1 MTFTNSPAASARPVK
16 TGSQR
21 RWKLAMQSARQQ
33 ALAEKGVRVSLAV
46 RTGQQKKHWVA
57 EATER
62 RLDRYFDFEDA
73 VKAGRQKPCVTLN
86 RTVNPA
92 YPDWAEKHYHGD

>member
-1 MTFTNSPAASARPVK
+1 MTFTDSPAASARPDK
-16 TGSQR
+16 TRSQR

-33 ALAEKGVRVSLAV
+33 ALAEKGVRVTLAV

-62 RLDRYFDFEDA
+62 RLDRYFGFEDA
-73 VKAGRQKPCVTLN
+73 VKAGRQKPWVTPDGP
-86 RTVNPA
+86 VNPV